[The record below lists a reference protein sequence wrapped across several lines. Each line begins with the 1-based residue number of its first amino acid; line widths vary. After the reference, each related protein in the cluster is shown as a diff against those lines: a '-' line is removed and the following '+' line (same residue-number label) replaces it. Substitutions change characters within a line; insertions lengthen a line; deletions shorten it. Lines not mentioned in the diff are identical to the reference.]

1 MYQSIPA
8 VPIHP
13 RAFATFP
20 NPEGGA
26 IVEIFQPGGGDFDVF
41 HHGDWRTIT
50 LLAVVSEL
58 RRNHCEQTNDFL
70 SSMREDHVMG
80 SR

>member
-1 MYQSIPA
+1 MRQLRNFEFLSIDFSFSDGK
-8 VPIHP
+8 
-13 RAFATFP
+13 RFTDC
-20 NPEGGA
+20 GLLRCLL
-26 IVEIFQPGGGDFDVF
+26 IFRPL
-41 HHGDWRTIT
+41 WLTAT
-50 LLAVVSEL
+50 LLAVVFEL

>member
-1 MYQSIPA
+1 LFNKNHYSTMYIYLKYSIYKKNMRLA
-8 VPIHP
+8 AICIKYYTADHP
-13 RAFATFP
+13 P
-20 NPEGGA
+20 L
-26 IVEIFQPGGGDFDVF
+26 
-41 HHGDWRTIT
+41 T

>member
-1 MYQSIPA
+1 MSILS
-8 VPIHP
+8 
-13 RAFATFP
+13 RTFP
-20 NPEGGA
+20 RL
-26 IVEIFQPGGGDFDVF
+26 VEKFYCFKVGRQVTIKYFFIEINNDS
-41 HHGDWRTIT
+41 IT

-70 SSMREDHVMG
+70 SSMREDHVME